1 MKPISV
7 TAYTV
12 AAPVMGIR
20 FAVIADLHNQNAR
33 EVYACVKELKP
44 DACLFIGDL
53 FESPPRRRGFSY
65 DEAALCL
72 ELLAPLSKLFWV
84 PGNHDFTLPDDLAA
98 AMDRLGVTRLDNRAV
113 FFRGVWIGGLSSAQY
128 LTKKEPDLA
137 FLSSFSQKT
146 GFKLL
151 LSHHPEYYPK
161 YIRQQPIDLTVS
173 GHAHGGQWRFFG
185 RGVYA
190 PGQGLFP
197 RYTKGLYE
205 GRLLV
210 SCGLKHSRIPRFFN
224 PREILLLTVG
234 ETEPRVSE

>member
-1 MKPISV
+1 MQILLSILLTTFLRLPQQTDSV
-7 TAYTV
+7 SAVLYCHQNMTEEVLFRSPYFTA
-12 AAPVMGIR
+12 
-20 FAVIADLHNQNAR
+20 
-33 EVYACVKELKP
+33 E
-44 DACLFIGDL
+44 
-53 FESPPRRRGFSY
+53 
-65 DEAALCL
+65 
-72 ELLAPLSKLFWV
+72 
-84 PGNHDFTLPDDLAA
+84 
-98 AMDRLGVTRLDNRAV
+98 MDRLGVTRLDNRAV

-128 LTKKEPDLA
+128 LAKKEPDLA

-234 ETEPRVSE
+234 ETKPRVSE